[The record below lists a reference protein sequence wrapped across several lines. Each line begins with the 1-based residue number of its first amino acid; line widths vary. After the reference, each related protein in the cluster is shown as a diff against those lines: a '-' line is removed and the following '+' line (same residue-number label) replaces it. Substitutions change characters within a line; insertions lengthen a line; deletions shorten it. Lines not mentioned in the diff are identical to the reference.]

1 MPSNKSPRKSAG
13 AKSRSTAVKKS
24 RSPARKAAANP
35 AASRAAAPT
44 PTVHREPV
52 EAAVAHQETV
62 ETVLKAG
69 TQVAAKGYEQ
79 AVALAQEQV
88 DKASQTLFRRYDDA
102 ASFGKENVDA
112 CVLSGTG
119 FAKNGR
125 ASGRERVCKYG

>member
-79 AVALAQEQV
+79 AVALAPEQV
-88 DKASQTLFRRYDDA
+88 DKASQPLFRRRPEERRV
-102 ASFGKENVDA
+102 GNE
-112 CVLSGTG
+112 CVSTCRSRWLPHP
-119 FAKNGR
+119 
-125 ASGRERVCKYG
+125 

>member
-52 EAAVAHQETV
+52 EAAVPHQETG
-62 ETVLKAG
+62 ETVLQDS
-69 TQVAAKGYEQ
+69 TQVAAKGYTQ
-79 AVALAQEQV
+79 AVALAQEQT
-88 DKASQTLFRRYDDA
+88 DQATQTLFRRYHDG
-102 ASFGKENVDA
+102 ASIGQDTGNPCA
-112 CVLSGTG
+112 ITCPLSPK
-119 FAKNGR
+119 A
-125 ASGRERVCKYG
+125 V